1 MLGGIPLGVVAVEC
15 RTVEATLPADPANA
29 DSEARV
35 ISQAGQVWF
44 PDSAFKTA
52 QAIYDFN
59 REELPLMI
67 LANWRGFSGGMKD
80 MFDQVVKFGAFIVDA
95 LSEYKQPIMVY
106 LPPKAE
112 LRGGSWV
119 VIDPAINPS
128 MMELY
133 ADPTSSGGVLE
144 PEGIVEIKYRA
155 KDVRKTMERLDPRM
169 SQLAEELNKSTP
181 GTPEHASLEQ
191 RVRVRE
197 EQLAGVYHQVAVKF
211 AELHDTPVRMKE
223 RGTIKEI
230 VSWRGARRFL
240 YWRLRRKILET
251 ELSSQIIDAGAAV
264 GHNQRSAMIRRWFT
278 EDHSD
283 AGHLWDTQDQQV
295 LDWLERQV
303 DMTERSTSQDS
314 IKLLKR
320 DAILSSL
327 KSISPELMEDI
338 GMFLAQKMTPE
349 KRGEF
354 IEAIENIGDRE
365 EKSVSPSPST
375 EGEVST

>member
-1 MLGGIPLGVVAVEC
+1 
-15 RTVEATLPADPANA
+15 VEATIPADPANE
-29 DSEARV
+29 DSEEKV
-35 ISQAGQVWF
+35 LSQAGQVWF

-223 RGTIKEI
+223 KGCVREVVEWKT
-230 VSWRGARRFL
+230 SRSFF

-251 ELSSQIIDAGAAV
+251 RLEKMIQEAG
-264 GHNQRSAMIRRWFT
+264 GKGNHSRNEAMIKRWFT
-278 EDHSD
+278 EEHPTSP
-283 AGHLWDTQDQQV
+283 HLWEVDKMV
-295 LDWLERQV
+295 VEWLETQMKDGGSVQDNIRV
-303 DMTERSTSQDS
+303 IRREAMLHSVKNMPADM
-314 IKLLKR
+314 
-320 DAILSSL
+320 A
-327 KSISPELMEDI
+327 EDI
-338 GMFLAQKMTPE
+338 GIHLVQKMSPE
-349 KRGEF
+349 KRAEF
-354 IEAIENIGDRE
+354 LAKLTNMGDRE
-365 EKSVSPSPST
+365 EEELTESDRSKSSSPVQL
-375 EGEVST
+375 GEEES